1 MESNTKEQI
10 RISDEYLWEPDGT
23 GGARLLGM
31 YGQTSQTFV
40 PEQIEGMRVTEIG
53 AYCFAG
59 RGRERSEKTTEK
71 AHLRAIAGDAVESV
85 HLPKTI
91 RRIGSYAF
99 YQCTR
104 LERLSLYGSLCEV
117 GGDAFMNC
125 HRLHTLTVETGDF
138 QMEGVRQ
145 MLAQLSLDIEV
156 SFLKKGTVHAR
167 LLFPEYYESY
177 DEIAPAHVF
186 GRNIEGEGFRARQCV
201 RAGEIDFALYDSI
214 FQKACAE
221 ERETTLN
228 RLALNRLCYPV
239 ELTGEKRQMY
249 ESYIKEH
256 AGSVCAAAVCGRDE
270 ETVLFLC
277 EQRLLTAA
285 QLDDCI
291 RLAAEEDWAKG
302 AASFLRM
309 KEQFFKEKTIEE
321 RYSFYAFE

>member
-31 YGQTSQTFV
+31 YGQTSQAFV
-40 PEQIEGMRVTEIG
+40 PEQIEGMPVTEIG

-71 AHLRAIAGDAVESV
+71 VPLRALAGDVVESV

-156 SFLKKGTVHAR
+156 SFLKKGTVCAR

-239 ELTGEKRQMY
+239 GLTGEKRQMY

-309 KEQFFKEKTIEE
+309 KEQVFKEKTIEE
-321 RYSFYAFE
+321 RYSFDAFE

>member
-1 MESNTKEQI
+1 MESKTKEQI

-31 YGQTSQTFV
+31 YGQTSQAFV

-59 RGRERSEKTTEK
+59 RGRERSEETTEK
-71 AHLRAIAGDAVESV
+71 VHLRALAGDAVESV

-321 RYSFYAFE
+321 RYSFDSFE

>member
-177 DEIAPAHVF
+177 DE
-186 GRNIEGEGFRARQCV
+186 N
-201 RAGEIDFALYDSI
+201 RAG
-214 FQKACAE
+214 
-221 ERETTLN
+221 
-228 RLALNRLCYPV
+228 RLCIWQKY
-239 ELTGEKRQMY
+239 
-249 ESYIKEH
+249 
-256 AGSVCAAAVCGRDE
+256 
-270 ETVLFLC
+270 
-277 EQRLLTAA
+277 
-285 QLDDCI
+285 
-291 RLAAEEDWAKG
+291 
-302 AASFLRM
+302 
-309 KEQFFKEKTIEE
+309 
-321 RYSFYAFE
+321 

>member
-1 MESNTKEQI
+1 M
-10 RISDEYLWEPDGT
+10 GT
-23 GGARLLGM
+23 GR
-31 YGQTSQTFV
+31 YGRRAFAWNVRADVEFV

-277 EQRLLTAA
+277 EQRLLSRAA
-285 QLDDCI
+285 R
-291 RLAAEEDWAKG
+291 RLHPSGCGGGLGKG
-302 AASFLRM
+302 RGVIFAYEGAVF
-309 KEQFFKEKTIEE
+309 
-321 RYSFYAFE
+321 

>member
-321 RYSFYAFE
+321 RYSFDSFE